1 MITIRQIE
9 RLFND
14 QQWGKLAH
22 ELTQNRPETPL
33 SAWPMREAHP
43 GMLEHHRIKATDH
56 VRQAACGFA
65 TRQRKFV
72 SPNFPNLP
80 HKIKTSSATLPP
92 SLIGVVPVAAL
103 AIIRLDEL
111 TQAAHPLYRRLL
123 NVILTAQQKDGG
135 WGDLLVTALCLRALI
150 AGNGS
155 GVAISAGL
163 AYLCNLQKSE
173 GAWPHDPIRRLPA
186 DGYTTA
192 FILHQLGEFSLF
204 RSAVRFDD
212 AITWFSQHHPELDGE
227 TRRLWQHAAMRCRL
241 ATTHRPAPLFAP
253 RPAA

>member
-14 QQWGKLAH
+14 QSWDKLAL
-22 ELTQNRPETPL
+22 ELTANRPETPTGDRTQFG
-33 SAWPMREAHP
+33 SAST
-43 GMLEHHRIKATDH
+43 HR
-56 VRQAACGFA
+56 AAELAAEVVCGFA
-65 TRQRKFV
+65 MTKHD
-72 SPNFPNLP
+72 PAEFPITP
-80 HKIKTSSATLPP
+80 RRFKTSAPTLPA

-111 TQAAHPLYRRLL
+111 TQAGHPFYRRLL
-123 NVILTAQQKDGG
+123 NVILTSQQKDGG
-135 WGDLLVTALCLRALI
+135 WGDLFVTALCLRALI

-163 AYLCNLQKSE
+163 AYLANLQKSE

-192 FILHQLGEFSLF
+192 FILHQLAEFSIF
-204 RSAVRFDD
+204 RATIRFDD
-212 AITWFSQHHPELDGE
+212 AITWFTYHASELDPE
-227 TRRLWQHAAMRCRL
+227 TRRLWQHARTRCRL

-253 RPAA
+253 RAA